1 MEQLQSGRVERI
13 SWLFALGRLLS
24 VSFFFFFKLL
34 RALAL
39 LCNTSLFSKDSLTKR
54 IPVRPALTKRFWT
67 GEMSY
72 GHSQHTKSTL
82 PHQSGND
89 AFEMNT
95 ARKAN
100 LQGSKHDMSK
110 KGNDVTIFAT
120 QGRDSDG
127 DSTERIMDGGIVVN
141 TWVNVESET
150 ASHRHAGP
158 MGLDSS
164 YRDDRHT

>member
-13 SWLFALGRLLS
+13 SLLFVLGRLLS
-24 VSFFFFFKLL
+24 VSVLSNFYAPFT
-34 RALAL
+34 L
-39 LCNTSLFSKDSLTKR
+39 LCNTSLFSKDSLTKV
-54 IPVRPALTKRFWT
+54 ITVRPALTKRFWT

-100 LQGSKHDMSK
+100 LQFSRHDTIK
-110 KGNDVTIFAT
+110 KGNDVNIFST
-120 QGRDSDG
+120 PGRDSDG
-127 DSTERIMDGGIVVN
+127 ESTERIVDGGIVVN
-141 TWVNVESET
+141 TWVGVESET
-150 ASHRHAGP
+150 ASQRHTGP

-164 YRDDRHT
+164 YRDDRHA